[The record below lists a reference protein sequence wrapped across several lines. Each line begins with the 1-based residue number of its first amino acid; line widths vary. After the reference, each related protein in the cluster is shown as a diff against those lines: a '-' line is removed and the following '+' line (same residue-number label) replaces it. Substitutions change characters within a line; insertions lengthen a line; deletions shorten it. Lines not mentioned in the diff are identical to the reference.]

1 MMQST
6 YDDLDNVLSNAFPV
20 TAWVIHLATT
30 IDFNTV
36 KFLDGYDHCYYQFH
50 SKQVCL
56 CGVFMNRRS
65 ASWILRASHVP
76 LRRVLS
82 CALRLEQPAH
92 VTCVV
97 YVTVLLNRTR
107 RCRSHSVSGCSTV

>member
-56 CGVFMNRRS
+56 QSPTIPPLWV
-65 ASWILRASHVP
+65 LRASHVP